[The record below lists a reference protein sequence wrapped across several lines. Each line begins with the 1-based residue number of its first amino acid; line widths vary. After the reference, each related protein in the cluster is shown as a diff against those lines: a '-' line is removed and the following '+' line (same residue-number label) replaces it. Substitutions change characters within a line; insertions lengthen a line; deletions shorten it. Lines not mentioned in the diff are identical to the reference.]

1 MEFKN
6 MQAKFNLTVNI
17 VLKTNIVKEA
27 QKLNLDIDDVLDN
40 YISDGNNLKQIHD
53 LVEESLHSDLEIE
66 SINFVKNETLI
77 NAYSDSCLYITC
89 ECIVNAEK
97 LVCVSEQ
104 LPTQIWLRL
113 NLDGASSL
121 RQEEPNSSPVT
132 VSIIELYIIMFTKD
146 RSLPSAYLSRITLRL
161 YLFIRLVISS

>member
-1 MEFKN
+1 M
-6 MQAKFNLTVNI
+6 T
-17 VLKTNIVKEA
+17 T
-27 QKLNLDIDDVLDN
+27 
-40 YISDGNNLKQIHD
+40 
-53 LVEESLHSDLEIE
+53 
-66 SINFVKNETLI
+66 
-77 NAYSDSCLYITC
+77 
-89 ECIVNAEK
+89 
-97 LVCVSEQ
+97 SEQ

-146 RSLPSAYLSRITLRL
+146 RSLPLAYLSRITLRL